1 MFCRVHSG
9 AIHGI
14 EGIQIEVEVD
24 LSDGL
29 PSLNMVGML
38 SAEIKESSERVRTA
52 LKNSKFTI
60 PPKRITINLSPAN
73 IRKQGT
79 LYDLPIAVGI
89 LTSMGYIK
97 KENLEQ
103 VFIVG
108 ELSLDGKVNPIK
120 GVLPLVYAARQAEI
134 SCCIVPKKN
143 AKEGAAVD
151 QIRVIGVN
159 SLLEVLTVLKNPEA
173 FQGEEGVCF
182 DEEKMQSVSEEVD
195 FSEVSGQEALKRAA
209 QIAAAGMH
217 NLLMMGAPG
226 SGKTMI
232 ARRIPTILPPMTW
245 EESIELTKIYSV
257 AGLLSD
263 KNPLVVKRPFRA
275 PHHTISASSLA
286 GGGTIPKP
294 GEVSLSN
301 YGVLFLDELPEFSKT
316 VLEVLRQPMEDR
328 KILVSRVHG
337 SYEFPTNFMLVAA
350 MNCCGC
356 GYYPDRN
363 RCNCKE
369 TQVARYL
376 GRISRPLLDR
386 IDICMEVS
394 SIEYTDIRGQKKKKF
409 SKGEDSKTMRERVMR
424 AREVQRIRY
433 QGEKIN
439 TNSELSA
446 SQIQC
451 YCKID
456 TAGEVLLEQAFARL
470 KLTAR
475 GYNRILKVARTI
487 ADLDGE
493 EQITRRHLSEAI
505 CYRSTNIQE
514 WRR

>member
-182 DEEKMQSVSEEVD
+182 DGEKMQSVSEEVD

-350 MNCCGC
+350 MNPCILS
-356 GYYPDRN
+356 
-363 RCNCKE
+363 CK
-369 TQVARYL
+369 
-376 GRISRPLLDR
+376 
-386 IDICMEVS
+386 
-394 SIEYTDIRGQKKKKF
+394 K
-409 SKGEDSKTMRERVMR
+409 
-424 AREVQRIRY
+424 
-433 QGEKIN
+433 
-439 TNSELSA
+439 
-446 SQIQC
+446 
-451 YCKID
+451 
-456 TAGEVLLEQAFARL
+456 
-470 KLTAR
+470 
-475 GYNRILKVARTI
+475 
-487 ADLDGE
+487 
-493 EQITRRHLSEAI
+493 
-505 CYRSTNIQE
+505 
-514 WRR
+514 